1 MPSRTL
7 THSSVSASMPYATS
21 APPPTHFR
29 MEEMSVVVERARA
42 KGNSVC
48 AELMV
53 LNGAV
58 PITRK
63 KRRASLAA
71 WDPSLLLTLHEDAPD
86 AAAASAAPAARRS
99 LTLPSSDHAVHKIED
114 VIDI

>member
-1 MPSRTL
+1 
-7 THSSVSASMPYATS
+7 
-21 APPPTHFR
+21 